1 MRGHEFGSAKKDV
14 KEVLDLFDFDASS
27 PTGHID
33 YVVNAEPGGG
43 VYVVAWQD
51 DADRHFLMNYYK
63 VNAVASKQANGGW
76 YYLFYRP
83 YHLCTLETPRAI
95 AQAFFLNKPVLAPA
109 ASKLSDVYAYAKTDL
124 PAGTRI
130 YHGIGG
136 DEVYGLVETCAA
148 ADARGGGVPV
158 CALEGEGHGDH
169 AKAAILTKAY
179 RKDEPIALADIEFP
193 DTDLQRLLKRQDAL
207 T

>member
-1 MRGHEFGSAKKDV
+1 MTIGWIFLS
-14 KEVLDLFDFDASS
+14 
-27 PTGHID
+27 
-33 YVVNAEPGGG
+33 EP
-43 VYVVAWQD
+43 
-51 DADRHFLMNYYK
+51 
-63 VNAVASKQANGGW
+63 
-76 YYLFYRP
+76 
-83 YHLCTLETPRAI
+83 AI
-95 AQAFFLNKPVLAPA
+95 AQAFFLKKPVLAPA

-130 YHGIGG
+130 FHGIGG

-158 CALEGEGHGDH
+158 CALEGEGHGNH

-179 RKDEPIALADIEFP
+179 RKDEPIALADIDFP
-193 DTDLQRLLKRQDAL
+193 DTDLQRLLKRQDTL